1 MTGKKNNL
9 IDRDIHD
16 RIADEDKLVLPPKK
30 RTGPRSLTANHY
42 WYRDRGNRVIWYS
55 VPTFQLVNAI
65 YYDISSIMACTIAR
79 SGCSFCSHCF
89 VLAFCCGRS
98 SSGWFSKRKTIC

>member
-30 RTGPRSLTANHY
+30 E
-42 WYRDRGNRVIWYS
+42 RDHGRLPQIIIGIVIA
-55 VPTFQLVNAI
+55 AI
-65 YYDISSIMACTIAR
+65 ALFGILYPL
-79 SGCSFCSHCF
+79 FN
-89 VLAFCCGRS
+89 
-98 SSGWFSKRKTIC
+98 